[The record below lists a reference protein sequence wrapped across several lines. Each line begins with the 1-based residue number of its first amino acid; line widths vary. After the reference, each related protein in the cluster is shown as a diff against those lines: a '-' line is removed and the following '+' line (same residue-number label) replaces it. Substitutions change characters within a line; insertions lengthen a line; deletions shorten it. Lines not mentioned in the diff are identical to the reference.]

1 MLSQGVIGGP
11 WKEAL
16 ALEHR
21 GHRERDEGCA
31 LHGTYC
37 SQAIMR
43 TGGRWYVAYPLGER
57 HVIPRL
63 LHRPIVMG
71 KPDDEITE
79 DAISHQAEHTKAH
92 HTNEDVVGG
101 SPQTCVA
108 DKIPHATSRSV

>member
-1 MLSQGVIGGP
+1 MISFKGAHVVKDIILTCV
-11 WKEAL
+11 
-16 ALEHR
+16 
-21 GHRERDEGCA
+21 
-31 LHGTYC
+31 
-37 SQAIMR
+37 
-43 TGGRWYVAYPLGER
+43 RWYVAYPLGER

-79 DAISHQAEHTKAH
+79 DTISHQAEHTKAH

-108 DKIPHATSRSV
+108 DKIPRSTSRSL